1 MEKLSKDEIN
11 AIAFIIKQEL
21 DKKIGTLN
29 DTLSKEFDKSE
40 ECIALQNTCKIIK
53 DLEELKSNITD
64 RLKSLYYKLK
74 EDYNYDGYNAEYDAI
89 YTSICPRV
97 NPAHLEDI
105 KKLATYAS
113 IINPD
118 IQFIRDY
125 VRTNYQIV
133 VKNKKDERTT
143 NL

>member
-1 MEKLSKDEIN
+1 MDKLSKDEIN

-21 DKKIGTLN
+21 DKKIDTLN
-29 DTLSKEFDKSE
+29 DTFSKEFDKSE

-53 DLEELKSNITD
+53 GLEELKSKITE
-64 RLKSLYYKLK
+64 RLKSLYYQLK
-74 EDYNYDGYNAEYDAI
+74 EDYNYDGYNTDYKAI
-89 YTSICPRV
+89 YINVCPRAV
-97 NPAHLEDI
+97 PANLEDI

-133 VKNKKDERTT
+133 VKNQKDE
-143 NL
+143 